1 MKPHVTDFYK
11 DVYSRVEFCTIC
23 GAEGWNLALDCVGIG
38 PDKNQLNLFEQ
49 TFEKDV
55 DLDN

>member
-1 MKPHVTDFYK
+1 MKSHVISFYK
-11 DVYSRVEFCTIC
+11 DMYSRVEFCTIC
-23 GAEGWNLALDCVGIG
+23 GAEGQTLQLECVGIA

-55 DLDN
+55 DTDC